1 MWYGASKLS
10 RDTFRQLLLD
20 PTTSDE
26 TVDRLRSAA
35 KGIVNART
43 HGQLGAAGED
53 LAAAAQTIGP
63 DRWSRFIGDAERR
76 GVAAV
81 SQGTIPGVVKASA
94 AGTDMA
100 AGAIALG
107 LILLTLGLQ
116 NHGAGSARPTISP
129 TTPSSVPA
137 EKPNDGKVGSTPVGS
152 PTTPGAT
159 PPDNLAKPGDATLAE
174 DRRKY
179 ILDGNERGG
188 GGHGPGRTT
197 PDNSTFPSDWSD
209 EKTIEAIKDVA
220 NDPASVRTPADG
232 GRTSVD
238 GTRDGVDIRV
248 IIGRDGKAIVTAYPT
263 IITPRGE

>member
-1 MWYGASKLS
+1 MLELTGNSGLRGRIS
-10 RDTFRQLLLD
+10 
-20 PTTSDE
+20 P
-26 TVDRLRSAA
+26 RLHRRSALTA
-35 KGIVNART
+35 G
-43 HGQLGAAGED
+43 LGSSVTPSDGV
-53 LAAAAQTIGP
+53 
-63 DRWSRFIGDAERR
+63 
-76 GVAAV
+76 VAAV

-220 NDPASVRTPADG
+220 NPSYSARLVVDHVLNAGRSFSKRLFHRRSEHIWWASGLTGAGEFGALGPVDHGPAG
-232 GRTSVD
+232 
-238 GTRDGVDIRV
+238 
-248 IIGRDGKAIVTAYPT
+248 
-263 IITPRGE
+263 